1 MTTPESKIKK
11 DIRDTLRKLGWHYRS
26 IASTQYTRAGLPD
39 AYAIKKGVVLFLEL
53 KIETGKQTD
62 AQIKEMLNIQLSS
75 GHYVLVRCFQDVI
88 DYCKKNNLS
97 L

>member
-1 MTTPESKIKK
+1 MTPESKIKK

-53 KIETGKQTD
+53 KSEKGKQTD
-62 AQIKEMLNIQLSS
+62 AQANEMFNIVFSS
-75 GHYVLVRCFQDVI
+75 GHYILVRSFQDII
-88 DYCKKNNLS
+88 DYCGKNNIIL
-97 L
+97 

>member
-75 GHYVLVRCFQDVI
+75 GHYVLVRCFQDIV
-88 DYCKKNNLS
+88 DYFKKNNLS